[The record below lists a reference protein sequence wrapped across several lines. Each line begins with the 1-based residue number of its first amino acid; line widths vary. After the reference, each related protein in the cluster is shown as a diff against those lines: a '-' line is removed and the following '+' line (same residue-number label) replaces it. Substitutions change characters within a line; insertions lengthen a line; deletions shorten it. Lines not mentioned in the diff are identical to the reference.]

1 MGGEESKQQKSGR
14 DPALPEARNHGGKVL
29 STLSGVHLIRLAEP
43 ASGADA
49 PTRRGGLTPPLGVSG
64 AHAPTRRVGGSR
76 PHSALSPDGLW
87 NER

>member
-1 MGGEESKQQKSGR
+1 MGGEESEQQKSGR

-49 PTRRGGLTPPLGVSG
+49 PTRR
-64 AHAPTRRVGGSR
+64 VGGSR